1 MKRIAFLFF
10 FTLPF
15 TVDAADLSDINA
27 LGQKQFRLLSEDM
40 AAVAS
45 YKALTPAEPLGF
57 PGFDLGVEVTATKLQ
72 NLDVWKIATADNDIS
87 DTVYVPK
94 LHLHVGLPLG
104 FDIGASYSTVPDS
117 NIDAV
122 GAELRYAI
130 IKGDAVTPALGIRA
144 TYSKVSGVDELDFDT
159 RGAELTISKGF
170 SFFTPYA
177 GIGKVWV
184 NSTPKNIPTL
194 KEEDFSLSKYYVG
207 ANFNF
212 VFLNLAI
219 EADKTGDAPTY
230 GLKLGWRF

>member
-15 TVDAADLSDINA
+15 SVDAADLSDINA

-170 SFFTPYA
+170 AFFTPYA